1 MVPCRRDRMGEANGQ
16 NVMKLSQ
23 LPSRTWYWLGMNY
36 VKMPENEMELS
47 GEGPISL
54 ETPDEDIDYR
64 TLSYEDDFAGKDA
77 ETGIGSDLTKMIE
90 KAGVPVHA
98 LTAKAGMKHEDPVR
112 VNVTFRDGALDAD
125 VISISAEK
133 DSSVLVVTSI
143 DTEESVSGHGAVQT
157 RYHAEDGARITLV
170 QVIKAG
176 DDFRLMSDI
185 GGDLG
190 DGADFSLIQIVLS
203 GRQVFLG
210 NYTGLYGKGSSLE
223 TKLGYQ
229 CTGDDVLDV
238 NYVADHTGKNTNSDI
253 EVSGVL
259 SGNAQKLFRGT
270 IDFKKGCAGAKG
282 YEKEDVL
289 LLDETV
295 RNKTIPVIL
304 CAEEDVEG
312 DHGATIGKLDQDT
325 MFYLESR
332 GIPEDAIYEMMAKA
346 RIESVA
352 ACVPDELT
360 RQTVHDFLNDRE
372 EETDEQ

>member
-1 MVPCRRDRMGEANGQ
+1 A
-16 NVMKLSQ
+16 
-23 LPSRTWYWLGMNY
+23 
-36 VKMPENEMELS
+36 
-47 GEGPISL
+47 
-54 ETPDEDIDYR
+54 
-64 TLSYEDDFAGKDA
+64 
-77 ETGIGSDLTKMIE
+77 
-90 KAGVPVHA
+90 
-98 LTAKAGMKHEDPVR
+98 
-112 VNVTFRDGALDAD
+112 
-125 VISISAEK
+125 
-133 DSSVLVVTSI
+133 
-143 DTEESVSGHGAVQT
+143 SGHGAVQT
-157 RYHAEDGARITLV
+157 RYHAEEGAKITLV
-170 QVIKAG
+170 QVIRAG
-176 DDFRLMSDI
+176 KNFRVMSDI
-185 GGDLG
+185 GGELA
-190 DGADFSLIQIVLS
+190 DGADFDLIQIVLS

-229 CTGDDVLDV
+229 CAGDDVLDV
-238 NYVADHTGKNTNSDI
+238 NYVADHTGRNTNSDI

-259 SGNAQKLFRGT
+259 SGRAQKLFRGT

-360 RQTVHDFLNDRE
+360 RQTVHDFLNDGE